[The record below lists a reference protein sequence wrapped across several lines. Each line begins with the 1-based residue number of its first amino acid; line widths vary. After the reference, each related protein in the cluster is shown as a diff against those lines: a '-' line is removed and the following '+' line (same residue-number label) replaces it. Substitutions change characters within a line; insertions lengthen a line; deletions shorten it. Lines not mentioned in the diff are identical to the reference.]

1 MNLKERKALLS
12 QLRNY
17 MLSDEESW
25 EQAKENAFIANPW
38 FLPEFID
45 LSIENITGNY
55 LDEEKLEQWI
65 NQHAIPE
72 KNLHP
77 KKVGIVMAGNIP
89 MVGFHDL
96 LSVFVSGHYALI
108 KLSSKDNILIKHLVE
123 MMQSWKPELSTSIK
137 IAETLKSCDAYIAT
151 GSNNS
156 SRYFDY
162 YFQKYPH
169 IIRRNRTSVAILTG
183 AETPEELNKLA
194 DDIHLYFGLGCRNV
208 TKIYV
213 PVNYN
218 FQNLLEALKKY
229 DYFMDHYKYKN
240 NFDYMFSIHLLNQ
253 TKYITEG
260 HVLLV
265 EEQSLYSPISQLNY
279 EYYTDDLT
287 LKKTLENHPQL
298 QCIVGK
304 SMVEFGQAQSPGL
317 TDHADGVD
325 TLAFVKAL

>member
-1 MNLKERKALLS
+1 MNLKERMDLIA

-17 MLSDEESW
+17 MLSGDLSW
-25 EQAKENAFIANPW
+25 EQAKENAVIANPW
-38 FLPEFID
+38 FIPAFID
-45 LSIENITGNY
+45 LSIKNITENY
-55 LDEEKLEQWI
+55 LNSRELEHWI
-65 NQHAIPE
+65 SEHAIPE
-72 KNLHP
+72 TNLHP
-77 KKVGIVMAGNIP
+77 KIIGIVMAGNIP

-96 LSVFVSGHYALI
+96 LSVFVSGHHAKI
-108 KLSSKDNILIKHLVE
+108 KLSSKDNVLIKHLVE
-123 MMQSWKPELSTSIK
+123 MMQSWRPELAESLK
-137 IAETLKSCDAYIAT
+137 FEETLKSCDAYIAT

-183 AETPEELNKLA
+183 DETPEELNKLA

-218 FQNLLEALKKY
+218 FQSLLEALKKY
-229 DYFMDHYKYKN
+229 DYFMDHFKYKN

-253 TKYITEG
+253 TKYMTEG

-265 EEQSLYSPISQLNY
+265 EDPSLYSPVSQLNF
-279 EYYTDDLT
+279 EYYTDVST
-287 LKKTLENHPQL
+287 LKKSLENHPQL
-298 QCIVGK
+298 QCIVGRGNID
-304 SMVEFGQAQSPGL
+304 FGQAQSPGL
-317 TDHADGVD
+317 MDHADGVN
-325 TLAFVKAL
+325 TLAFLRSL